1 MQINSSSLAA
11 ICLHQEGLILP
22 LQGISLVGSK
32 DGAPGGAPFH
42 GCNPVT
48 GEILEPRYSS
58 ANSHDVEEA
67 ARLAALAFPHY
78 AKLSAADRAAFLR
91 SIATGIEAA
100 ANEIVD
106 RAKLETG
113 LPEARL
119 RGELA
124 RTTNQL
130 RLFAEVVEE
139 GSWVNARIDPPLPD
153 RKPLPRADIRSML
166 RPLGPVA
173 VFGASNFP
181 LAFSVAGGD
190 TASALA
196 AGNPVIV
203 KAHPAHPGTSELV
216 GHVIRESVRACGLP
230 EGVFSLLFDS
240 QIAVGTQL
248 VQHELVK
255 AVGFTGSAAA
265 GKALMKLAAS
275 RPVPIPCYAEMGSV
289 NPLFVLP
296 GAMRTRGSAIATGLQ
311 GSFTLGSGQFCTKP
325 GLVFLP
331 AGPESETFTAALQ
344 AGVQAMQPQTMLA
357 PNIAEKYASALRER
371 AVDEVPTLVAQS
383 SAAHSGLETAQPV
396 ALYSSNVDALLKDP
410 TLAEEVFGPTTLLIS
425 YDHREKMLA
434 AAESLEGHLTATIHG
449 TEEDLEANRD
459 LIVILE
465 SKVGR
470 LLFNGFPTG
479 VEVCH
484 AMVHG
489 GPYPATSD
497 GRSTSV
503 GTQAIF
509 RFVRPFCYQDFP
521 DSALPAELRNENP
534 LKITRMVNGAL
545 TKDSIA

>member
-1 MQINSSSLAA
+1 
-11 ICLHQEGLILP
+11 
-22 LQGISLVGSK
+22 
-32 DGAPGGAPFH
+32 
-42 GCNPVT
+42 
-48 GEILEPRYSS
+48 
-58 ANSHDVEEA
+58 
-67 ARLAALAFPHY
+67 
-78 AKLSAADRAAFLR
+78 
-91 SIATGIEAA
+91 
-100 ANEIVD
+100 
-106 RAKLETG
+106 
-113 LPEARL
+113 
-119 RGELA
+119 
-124 RTTNQL
+124 
-130 RLFAEVVEE
+130 
-139 GSWVNARIDPPLPD
+139 
-153 RKPLPRADIRSML
+153 
-166 RPLGPVA
+166 
-173 VFGASNFP
+173 
-181 LAFSVAGGD
+181 
-190 TASALA
+190 
-196 AGNPVIV
+196 
-203 KAHPAHPGTSELV
+203 
-216 GHVIRESVRACGLP
+216 
-230 EGVFSLLFDS
+230 
-240 QIAVGTQL
+240 
-248 VQHELVK
+248 
-255 AVGFTGSAAA
+255 
-265 GKALMKLAAS
+265 
-275 RPVPIPCYAEMGSV
+275 
-289 NPLFVLP
+289 
-296 GAMRTRGSAIATGLQ
+296 
-311 GSFTLGSGQFCTKP
+311 
-325 GLVFLP
+325 
-331 AGPESETFTAALQ
+331 
-344 AGVQAMQPQTMLA
+344 MQPQTMLA

-459 LIVILE
+459 LIAILE